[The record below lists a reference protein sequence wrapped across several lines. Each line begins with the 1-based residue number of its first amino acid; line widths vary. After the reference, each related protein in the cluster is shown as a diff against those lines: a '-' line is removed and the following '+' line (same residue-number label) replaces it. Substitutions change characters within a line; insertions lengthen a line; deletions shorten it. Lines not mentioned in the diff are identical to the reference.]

1 MPKQLIFRI
10 AHQQT
15 QKLQTYVY
23 DVRVAQSDAIQI
35 ARITRKSQSVW
46 QNVSSIT
53 YTRKKN
59 TNTQVWITEK
69 KPNKPTIIYIY
80 IEANR
85 PKLRLLCDRVAMA
98 KMWKN
103 KYTFIYQARRTLKR
117 SVKDDDGVVWSRFF
131 VCVCVSL
138 FNYPRKFALSVWMT
152 CVWCSFT

>member
-59 TNTQVWITEK
+59 TNTQV
-69 KPNKPTIIYIY
+69 
-80 IEANR
+80 
-85 PKLRLLCDRVAMA
+85 
-98 KMWKN
+98 
-103 KYTFIYQARRTLKR
+103 
-117 SVKDDDGVVWSRFF
+117 
-131 VCVCVSL
+131 
-138 FNYPRKFALSVWMT
+138 
-152 CVWCSFT
+152 